1 MKWFLLLVFVAL
13 IVSGILNKEK
23 LPFWNQEKP
32 RNNTPGNIS
41 QDENEDELDK
51 DKPNLIK
58 NSEPDQV
65 DPIEEKYPI
74 PDFKPIEELVGNWKK
89 IPASA
94 FPRQVTLKAK
104 AKYVFAGGA
113 GSSTAPAGGKTFAI
127 SLSGDKLV
135 ITPNKQSNVRGT
147 ISINDTNYKEILG
160 EEYEKYKQRKKRE
173 VYAQRERARAIAAT
187 EVETNQTTSSPNTN
201 ESRAN
206 RVTSISRISKEK
218 LSDYENE
225 IGKMP
230 EAEND
235 GRVSIMVRSI
245 RSGDVTEIKLNEI
258 SYWGPIRYE
267 IVDNRAYWTATVNY
281 KTTSLFGTFPTEA
294 MALMRNGKVENW
306 LYTGSLEEV
315 P

>member
-1 MKWFLLLVFVAL
+1 MKWFLLLAFIAL

-23 LPFWNQEKP
+23 LPFWNKETP
-32 RNNTPGNIS
+32 SNNTSGNIS
-41 QDENEDELDK
+41 QEENEGEPNGDEPDPL
-51 DKPNLIK
+51 K
-58 NSEPDQV
+58 NSKPDKT

-104 AKYVFAGGA
+104 AKYIFAGGA

-127 SLSGDKLV
+127 SFSGDKLV

-147 ISINDTNYKEILG
+147 ISIDDTNYKEILG
-160 EEYEKYKQRKKRE
+160 DEYEKYKQRKKRE
-173 VYAQRERARAIAAT
+173 IYAQRERARSIAAT
-187 EVETNQTTSSPNTN
+187 EVETTQTTSSANTN
-201 ESRAN
+201 ESQSN

-235 GRVSIMVRSI
+235 GRVPIMMRSI
-245 RSGDVTEIKLNEI
+245 RSGDVSEIRLNEI

>member
-1 MKWFLLLVFVAL
+1 MKWFLLLAFIAL

-23 LPFWNQEKP
+23 LPFWNKETP
-32 RNNTPGNIS
+32 SNNTSGNIS
-41 QDENEDELDK
+41 QEENEGEPNGDE
-51 DKPNLIK
+51 PGPIK
-58 NSEPDQV
+58 NSEPDKT

-104 AKYVFAGGA
+104 AKYIFAGGA

-127 SLSGDKLV
+127 SFSGDKLV

-160 EEYEKYKQRKKRE
+160 DEYEKYKQRKKRE
-173 VYAQRERARAIAAT
+173 IYAQRERARTIAAT
-187 EVETNQTTSSPNTN
+187 EVETTQTTSSANTN
-201 ESRAN
+201 ESQSN

-235 GRVSIMVRSI
+235 GRVPIMMRSI
-245 RSGDVTEIKLNEI
+245 RSGDVSEIRLNEI

>member
-23 LPFWNQEKP
+23 LPFWNKEKP
-32 RNNTPGNIS
+32 RNNTPVNIS

-51 DKPNLIK
+51 DEPNLIK

-127 SLSGDKLV
+127 SSTGDKLV

-160 EEYEKYKQRKKRE
+160 DEYEKYKQRKKRE

-187 EVETNQTTSSPNTN
+187 EVETNQTTSSTNTN

>member
-23 LPFWNQEKP
+23 LPFWNKEKP

-160 EEYEKYKQRKKRE
+160 DEYEKYKQRKKRE

-187 EVETNQTTSSPNTN
+187 EVETNQTTSSANTN

-230 EAEND
+230 EAEDD
-235 GRVSIMVRSI
+235 GRV
-245 RSGDVTEIKLNEI
+245 
-258 SYWGPIRYE
+258 
-267 IVDNRAYWTATVNY
+267 
-281 KTTSLFGTFPTEA
+281 
-294 MALMRNGKVENW
+294 
-306 LYTGSLEEV
+306 
-315 P
+315 

>member
-1 MKWFLLLVFVAL
+1 MKWFLLLAFIAL

-23 LPFWNQEKP
+23 LPFWNKETP
-32 RNNTPGNIS
+32 SNNTSGNIS
-41 QDENEDELDK
+41 QEENEVEPNGDEPD
-51 DKPNLIK
+51 PIK
-58 NSEPDQV
+58 NSEPDKT

-104 AKYVFAGGA
+104 AKYIFAGGA

-135 ITPNKQSNVRGT
+135 ITPNKQSNLRGT

-160 EEYEKYKQRKKRE
+160 DEYEKYKQRKKRE
-173 VYAQRERARAIAAT
+173 VYAQRERARSIAAT
-187 EVETNQTTSSPNTN
+187 EVETTQTTSSANTN
-201 ESRAN
+201 ESQPN

-235 GRVSIMVRSI
+235 GRVPIMVRSI
-245 RSGDVTEIKLNEI
+245 RSGDVSEIRLNEI
-258 SYWGPIRYE
+258 SYRGPIRYE

>member
-23 LPFWNQEKP
+23 LPFWNKEKP

-41 QDENEDELDK
+41 QDENEDELDQ
-51 DKPNLIK
+51 DKPNIIK

-65 DPIEEKYPI
+65 DPIEKKYPI

-127 SLSGDKLV
+127 SFSGDKLV
-135 ITPNKQSNVRGT
+135 ITPNEKSNVRGT

-160 EEYEKYKQRKKRE
+160 DEYEKYQQRKKRE
-173 VYAQRERARAIAAT
+173 VYAQRERARVIAAT

-206 RVTSISRISKEK
+206 RVTSISQISKEK

-230 EAEND
+230 EAEDD

>member
-23 LPFWNQEKP
+23 LPFWNKEKP
-32 RNNTPGNIS
+32 RSNTPGNIS
-41 QDENEDELDK
+41 QEENEDELDK

-58 NSEPDQV
+58 NSEPDKV

-160 EEYEKYKQRKKRE
+160 DEYEKYKQRKKRE

-187 EVETNQTTSSPNTN
+187 EVETNQTTSSTNTN

-230 EAEND
+230 RAEDN
-235 GRVSIMVRSI
+235 GRVSIMARSI
-245 RSGDVTEIKLNEI
+245 RSGDVSEIKLNEI

>member
-23 LPFWNQEKP
+23 LPFWNKEKP

-127 SLSGDKLV
+127 SLSGDTLV

-160 EEYEKYKQRKKRE
+160 DEYEKYKQRKKRE

-187 EVETNQTTSSPNTN
+187 EVETNQTTSSTNTN
-201 ESRAN
+201 ESREN